1 VGVLRP
7 VQLRVGDDARVLEL
21 VLAPAGELC
30 VELATEAPA
39 GLRVGLEWNG
49 TRVSEAALAPGGRLC
64 ERLPPGRVAVLLW
77 QCDGAEPVLVEE
89 AGAVLWAGAT
99 TELELKAAA
108 ERGPQEAT
116 AQLRGGKGRSQPAQP
131 ARKRSISPARSSA
144 SASPSSSRRLR

>member
-1 VGVLRP
+1 
-7 VQLRVGDDARVLEL
+7 

-49 TRVSEAALAPGGRLC
+49 TRVSEAPLAPGGRLC

-99 TELELKAAA
+99 TELELK
-108 ERGPQEAT
+108 
-116 AQLRGGKGRSQPAQP
+116 GGR
-131 ARKRSISPARSSA
+131 
-144 SASPSSSRRLR
+144 